1 MACLPKIGAEPGV
14 WNWVSLTMGH
24 LLCTHQTWTL
34 RSSLQAWVGGGK
46 GAGDEGCQ
54 IISGPC
60 STPLLQSSSVFF
72 FFFKYHFLYS
82 AFLLTRS
89 ILFPA

>member
-72 FFFKYHFLYS
+72 FFF
-82 AFLLTRS
+82 
-89 ILFPA
+89 